1 MRRKPVRAIAC
12 TLTVFGLGL
21 YVGLAFTGSAAA
33 FDGTC
38 SGTACHGSGAHTFT
52 DMSVCA
58 AGTTRYFVDSFL
70 PSQAQRPHLTSFHV
84 TPTPPC
90 TGATVSAPTVDPWP
104 AATVD
109 PDKRPSGAPA
119 GNGVFRI
126 GWTVNVP
133 SGSTRVGTMKATWAV
148 AWTQPAD
155 STDPPATTFQPP
167 KVTHDFVVQVVTPP
181 NARASSGR
189 TVTVKVVVSND
200 GPDASPAVPAGD
212 PGALVFH
219 TSTLY
224 PIVGAP
230 AGCRRGKTDANCG
243 VRQLGVHGQQSFLFT
258 LRVDPANAHVGAV
271 SLSAKIN
278 LNGCHVEESTCL
290 NNRAYVTITPH

>member
-12 TLTVFGLGL
+12 ALTVFGLGL

-38 SGTACHGSGAHTFT
+38 SGTVCHGSGVHSFT
-52 DMSVCA
+52 DQNVCVP
-58 AGTTRYFVDSFL
+58 GTTRYFVDSFL
-70 PSQAQRPHLTSFHV
+70 SSQAQRPHVTSFHV
-84 TPTPPC
+84 TPAPPC
-90 TGATVSAPTVDPWP
+90 SGATVSAPTVDPWP
-104 AATVD
+104 AATID

-119 GNGVFRI
+119 GTGVFRI

-133 SGSTRVGTMKATWAV
+133 SGSKRIGTMKATWAV

-155 STDPPATTFQPP
+155 ATGTSFQPP

-181 NARASSGR
+181 NARVSRGK

-224 PIVGAP
+224 PIVAAP
-230 AGCRRGKTDANCG
+230 FGCNRSKADANCG

-258 LRVDPANAHVGAV
+258 LRVDPANAHTGAV
-271 SLSAKIN
+271 SLSARIN